1 MRSRTPALRC
11 FVAVLVVATLGFLA
25 APFAAPARA
34 ADALSAPVPAAAG
47 WTVAQL
53 TDGTHASGGFGPDH
67 GLTADVVLGL
77 AATGVADATT
87 RASAGWLAGHARAY
101 IDGGYAGDV
110 SAGAVAK
117 LALIARAVGA
127 EPTAFG
133 GLDLR
138 RTLLGRLQ
146 SSGRFTDRLTDGAQ
160 VLDLSNVFT
169 QALGVLA
176 LRAGTDAPA
185 TAVEFLARQRCA
197 DGGFPVFYPQRP
209 ADCLSDADGTGVAVQ
224 ALLAVGRAAD
234 AEPAVAWLVG
244 HQAPDGSFRNSGPGA
259 APNSNSTA
267 LAAQAL
273 RPAGR
278 TAQAD
283 AAVSWLKTRQV
294 GCAAPAGDRG
304 AIGYQEPVAD
314 ASALRA
320 TAQALPAL
328 AGVALADSD
337 DLVGTGPDEVPV
349 ALCTAPT
356 ATTTTATATTSTT
369 TTATT
374 TAAAASSLSGT
385 SSPGTQDRVAVT
397 APRSTTPSGRSTPAP
412 TPSTG
417 AAATT
422 PAEPPSASETAPLL
436 EPAEDSLTEPMSEP
450 SALAAASAQDGGGT
464 GAPGIPWWVGVAA
477 VLVAG
482 AGWLAATGRLSAL
495 TVGSAAR

>member
-1 MRSRTPALRC
+1 MRSRTPASRC
-11 FVAVLVVATLGFLA
+11 FVAVLVVAALGFLA

-34 ADALSAPVPAAAG
+34 ASGLSAPVPAAAG

-87 RASAGWLAGHARAY
+87 RASAGWLAGHAQAY

-146 SSGRFTDRLTDGAQ
+146 PSGRFTDRLTDGAQ

-209 ADCLSDADGTGVAVQ
+209 TDCLSDADGTGVGVQ

-234 AEPAVAWLVG
+234 AEPAVAWLVE

-273 RPAGR
+273 RAAGR

-283 AAVSWLKTRQV
+283 AAVSWLKSRQV

-328 AGVALADSD
+328 AGVSLADSD

-356 ATTTTATATTSTT
+356 ATTTTAT
-369 TTATT
+369 TTARPPRP
-374 TAAAASSLSGT
+374 LRPRRPRRRT
-385 SSPGTQDRVAVT
+385 SSPGTQDQVAVDCPEVDDPVGSVD
-397 APRSTTPSGRSTPAP
+397 AGADPFHRRRRQRPRAARGRRRPVRLAV
-412 TPSTG
+412 
-417 AAATT
+417 
-422 PAEPPSASETAPLL
+422 EPV
-436 EPAEDSLTEPMSEP
+436 ED
-450 SALAAASAQDGGGT
+450 
-464 GAPGIPWWVGVAA
+464 
-477 VLVAG
+477 AG
-482 AGWLAATGRLSAL
+482 AGADVRAAGPRRREPAGRGRN
-495 TVGSAAR
+495 GSARHPVVGGRGSRRSSPAPAGWPPPGA